1 VYRMINRYGVTA
13 FKGRGLIPSRLPQ
26 PQAL

>member
-13 FKGRGLIPSRLPQ
+13 FKGRGVLP
-26 PQAL
+26 ALSPARI